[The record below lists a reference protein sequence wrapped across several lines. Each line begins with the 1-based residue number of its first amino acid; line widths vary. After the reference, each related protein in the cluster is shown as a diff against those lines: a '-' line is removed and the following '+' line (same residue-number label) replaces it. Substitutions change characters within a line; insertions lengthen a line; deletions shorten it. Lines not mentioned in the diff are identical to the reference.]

1 MKHYRLTMYEDG
13 KFVGPTAMMLGTKN
27 RAPLRWLATSRPNT
41 VSIIGWPR
49 TMTTAILSNMAA
61 S

>member
-13 KFVGPTAMMLGTKN
+13 KFVGPAAMMLGTN
-27 RAPLRWLATSRPNT
+27 TGPLL
-41 VSIIGWPR
+41 
-49 TMTTAILSNMAA
+49 TMTTATSSNMAA